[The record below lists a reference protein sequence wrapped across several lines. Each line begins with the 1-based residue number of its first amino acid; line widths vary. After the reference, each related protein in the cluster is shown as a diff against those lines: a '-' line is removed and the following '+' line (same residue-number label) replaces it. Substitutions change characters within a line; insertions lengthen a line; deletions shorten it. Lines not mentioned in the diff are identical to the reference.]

1 MFGVRGICPLCA
13 VQAMMPYLAVCGDA
27 PGPQFVLQHVQPLSC
42 SLPTSWRRQIIV
54 TAGISGN
61 SSSHSFL
68 IGVAIVAVSNGVPNH
83 LHFSPVEALTSVSSK
98 LS

>member
-1 MFGVRGICPLCA
+1 MT
-13 VQAMMPYLAVCGDA
+13 YLAVCGDA
-27 PGPQFVLQHVQPLSC
+27 PGPLFVLQQVQPLSC

-61 SSSHSFL
+61 ISSHSFL
-68 IGVAIVAVSNGVPNH
+68 IGVAMVAASNGVPNH
-83 LHFSPVEALTSVSSK
+83 LHSSPGEALTSVSSQ